1 MELLWQQQ
9 QTAQNKIDAF
19 SLVLRANANFK
30 GDREKVCIA
39 ELTSSGS
46 CACGP
51 QFSVSVNKSGR
62 LQQGLGLAILPS
74 SCVAVGAT

>member
-9 QTAQNKIDAF
+9 QTAQNKVDAF
-19 SLVLRANANFK
+19 SLVLQANANFK
-30 GDREKVCIA
+30 DDREKACIA

-46 CACGP
+46 CACEP
-51 QFSVSVNKSGR
+51 QFSVSVNNSGP
-62 LQQGLGLAILPS
+62 LQQGLGLATLSS